1 MREFFRDPETI
12 AVLLLAAHILVV
24 AIAAVL
30 VSVNRRPSSAIAWVL
45 AIIFIPLLGAIAFF
59 FVGYAKLPKGRRD
72 KQRQVNELVLSRTGG
87 SPLVS
92 QGHDWPE
99 WLHSAVALNN
109 NLGALPMVKGNTAEL
124 LPDYNGTFDV
134 MTAEIDS
141 ATRYVHVEFYILS
154 LDATTAPFFDA
165 LARATGRG
173 VVVRVLSDH
182 LAGLMFPGR
191 KETLKFLQYIGA
203 EYHPMLPLRP
213 LQGSRCRV
221 SGSGR
226 TCAITGRSSSS
237 TAAWGSRGPRT

>member
-45 AIIFIPLLGAIAFF
+45 ATIFIPLLGAIAFF
-59 FVGYAKLPKGRRD
+59 LVGYAKLPKGR
-72 KQRQVNELVLSRTGG
+72 
-87 SPLVS
+87 
-92 QGHDWPE
+92 PE

-124 LPDYNGTFDV
+124 LPDYKGTFDV

-173 VVVRVLSDH
+173 VAVRVLSDH

-191 KETLKFLQYIGA
+191 KETLKFL
-203 EYHPMLPLRP
+203 
-213 LQGSRCRV
+213 
-221 SGSGR
+221 
-226 TCAITGRSSSS
+226 
-237 TAAWGSRGPRT
+237 